1 MADPPFGFGLPG
13 GSGGSGGG
21 GGSGGSGGSGGG
33 SGDNP
38 GGNPLGPLG
47 DPQQFADALRQFAD
61 LMAWQ
66 GGPVNW
72 DLAKNV
78 ARQTV
83 AAEGDPSVLDA
94 DRKKIVEAVQLA
106 DLWLNEVTSF
116 PSGVRTAQAW
126 SRSEWVE
133 ATLPVWTTLCD
144 PIAEKAVDALGGM
157 ISGNP
162 EDMAGE
168 MPAELSSALQA
179 VTGGLGGMAGLGGG
193 LGAMMKRI
201 GGMMV
206 GGQTGAA
213 VGGLAREVVS
223 STDVGLP
230 LGPEGVAALLP
241 AGVAD
246 FGQGLSVSAEEI
258 RIFLAMRE
266 AAHHRLFAHVPWLRS
281 RLLAAVEDY
290 ARGITVDASAL
301 REAMPQIDPSNPE
314 ALREALSDASLFQPE
329 DTPQQK
335 AALARLETLLA
346 LVEGWVATVVDD
358 AAGDR
363 LPQAGALAEAI
374 RRRRATGGPAER
386 TFATLVGLELRP
398 RRLREA
404 AEIWRRLTDVRG
416 AEGRDALWAHP
427 DLMPTAEDFDDP
439 EGFVA
444 GRPSLD
450 MSALDQ
456 ELSALDD
463 EIGEAGGAG
472 GDAREGPSGEPGASG
487 TDDPG
492 PEDPPA
498 PGTPP
503 VAGRS
508 CGACP
513 ARLRGCAVP
522 ARLRGQGC
530 AGLRGQKV
538 RCPQAVHWVR
548 AAEGTSAA
556 GCGPGIHRHPPL
568 YPQGRSGV
576 SPGNPQAGPQ
586 AALTGRAR
594 PRLASPARVP
604 RVAGR
609 RHSRGRGRTTRGQC
623 CSLPYPGDFRPDS
636 MILVN
641 CPGSRS

>member
-13 GSGGSGGG
+13 GSGSSGGR
-21 GGSGGSGGSGGG
+21 GGSGGSGGAP
-33 SGDNP
+33 GDNP

-72 DLAKNV
+72 DLARNV

-133 ATLPVWTTLCD
+133 ATLPVWTALCD

-179 VTGGLGGMAGLGGG
+179 VTGGRGGG

-206 GGQTGAA
+206 GDQTGAA

-246 FGQGLSVSAEEI
+246 FSQGLSVSAEEI
-258 RIFLAMRE
+258 RIFLALRE

-301 REAMPQIDPSNPE
+301 RAAMPQIDPSNPD
-314 ALREALSDASLFQPE
+314 ALREALSDASMFHPE

-335 AALARLETLLA
+335 AALARLETLRA
-346 LVEGWVATVVDD
+346 LVEGGVATGVED
-358 AAGDR
+358 AAAER
-363 LPQAGALAEAI
+363 LPQAGALA
-374 RRRRATGGPAER
+374 
-386 TFATLVGLELRP
+386 
-398 RRLREA
+398 
-404 AEIWRRLTDVRG
+404 
-416 AEGRDALWAHP
+416 
-427 DLMPTAEDFDDP
+427 
-439 EGFVA
+439 
-444 GRPSLD
+444 
-450 MSALDQ
+450 
-456 ELSALDD
+456 
-463 EIGEAGGAG
+463 
-472 GDAREGPSGEPGASG
+472 
-487 TDDPG
+487 
-492 PEDPPA
+492 
-498 PGTPP
+498 
-503 VAGRS
+503 
-508 CGACP
+508 
-513 ARLRGCAVP
+513 
-522 ARLRGQGC
+522 
-530 AGLRGQKV
+530 
-538 RCPQAVHWVR
+538 
-548 AAEGTSAA
+548 
-556 GCGPGIHRHPPL
+556 
-568 YPQGRSGV
+568 
-576 SPGNPQAGPQ
+576 
-586 AALTGRAR
+586 
-594 PRLASPARVP
+594 
-604 RVAGR
+604 
-609 RHSRGRGRTTRGQC
+609 
-623 CSLPYPGDFRPDS
+623 
-636 MILVN
+636 
-641 CPGSRS
+641 